1 MKQSAGLPAEPVRE
15 LYMPRFFISP
25 SDISEQDGK
34 RFVTIR
40 GEDAGHI
47 TRVLRMRP
55 GEAVTVCDT
64 DGREYET
71 VIRSCG
77 TEVLCEVTADRLS
90 RNEPPYEAVVYQA
103 LVKGDRFD
111 TVLQKATELGASR
124 IVPVV
129 TARCTVKIDRKEVSH
144 KLERWRRI
152 VLEASKQCG
161 RGRIPT
167 VGDVMTVQ
175 EAILEARGADLP
187 LFCYEG
193 GGTRP
198 LSAELEACSSPAS
211 AAILIGPEGGW
222 SEEEV
227 ALCELHG
234 IRPIGLGN
242 RILRTETAAPFV
254 LACLSCRYEIG

>member
-1 MKQSAGLPAEPVRE
+1 
-15 LYMPRFFISP
+15 MPRFFIDL
-25 SDISEQDGK
+25 SDLSETEGK
-34 RFVTIR
+34 TFVTVR

-55 GEAVTVCDT
+55 GEALTVCDPN
-64 DGREYET
+64 GREYET

-77 TEVLCEVTADRLS
+77 TEVCCEVTAERLS
-90 RNEPPYEAVVYQA
+90 QNEPPYEATVYQA

-111 TVLQKATELGASR
+111 TVLQKATELGAAR
-124 IVPVV
+124 IVPVI
-129 TARCTVKIDRKEVSH
+129 TARCTVKLDGKETAH

-167 VGDVMTVQ
+167 VTDVMTVT
-175 EAILEARGADLP
+175 EALDEAAKTDLP

-193 GGTRP
+193 GGTEP
-198 LSAELEACSSPAS
+198 LPAAFDTVCSPAS
-211 AAILIGPEGGW
+211 VSILIGPEGGW
-222 SEEEV
+222 ADEEV
-227 ALCELHG
+227 ALYLKAG
-234 IRPIGLGN
+234 LRPIGLGN

-254 LACLSCRYEIG
+254 LACLSCRYELA